1 MSSLGKLQEK
11 LLLSSLCEV
20 TAKCN
25 LQDIPDLLVLHSGKL
40 FDINN
45 PQLKMEDCRKRM
57 TARKKRT
64 AAVAG
69 TSHKV

>member
-25 LQDIPDLLVLHSGKL
+25 LQDIPDLLVLHSVKL

-45 PQLKMEDCRKRM
+45 PQLPQGKWSL
-57 TARKKRT
+57 
-64 AAVAG
+64 VALPCLA
-69 TSHKV
+69 SLASLVFIH